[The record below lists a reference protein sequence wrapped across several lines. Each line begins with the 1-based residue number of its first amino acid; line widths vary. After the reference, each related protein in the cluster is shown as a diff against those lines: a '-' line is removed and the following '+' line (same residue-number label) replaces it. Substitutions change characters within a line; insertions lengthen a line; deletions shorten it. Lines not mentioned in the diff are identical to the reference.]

1 MTNQP
6 TDPRIVELL
15 DWQFT
20 TGRPLPMA
28 ITAILAHED
37 AGRVVDLVTGDLM
50 EEEKPTT
57 SVSTIPGCGYSK
69 TITVEL
75 EPEDVCVACGTMP
88 TIGLWASCDGCL
100 RPVCGRCAHQV
111 HDGHFCG
118 NCAPGRGA

>member
-1 MTNQP
+1 MT
-6 TDPRIVELL
+6 
-15 DWQFT
+15 
-20 TGRPLPMA
+20 PLQQMVA
-28 ITAILAHED
+28 QIAKA
-37 AGRVVDLVTGDLM
+37 AGAPDV
-50 EEEKPTT
+50 
-57 SVSTIPGCGYSK
+57 K
-69 TITVEL
+69 TITVVEL